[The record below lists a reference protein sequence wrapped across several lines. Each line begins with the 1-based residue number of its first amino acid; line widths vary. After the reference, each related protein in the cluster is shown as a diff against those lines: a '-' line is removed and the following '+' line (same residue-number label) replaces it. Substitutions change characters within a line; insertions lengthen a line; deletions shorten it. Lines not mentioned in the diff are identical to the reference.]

1 MKTYLSLL
9 LLLAF
14 VQSAIAQ
21 CPDEINVKQLAAER
35 NIEDLNR
42 AIQVLEQYNS
52 CKDSL
57 ALLYHNLGI
66 AAYQKKDYPFAI
78 ENTKQAI
85 ALRATLLPQ
94 GQEAYGK
101 SHHNLGVFY
110 KFSGALDEAAIYFK
124 KAKEIFA
131 DINSKRV
138 TESTREYAGILRQKG
153 EYRKAVNYLEY
164 AIDQAKK
171 YKQDDALADCLNDI
185 SYVYNDL
192 KDFNRAILSLEE
204 SIEIYDKYSGNNNAI
219 SNKAGAL
226 INLSNAYRELNDCE
240 QSLKSAQKA
249 IVLSQEIEDESREAK
264 ALNNMGICYKRIAN
278 YGQAEEAFL
287 HSLQIRLDL
296 NDHYTAAEC
305 YNNLGDVYQL
315 EGDMDKALKHYYA
328 AVEMIIADAP
338 EVKKIAAINPTS
350 LKNASNKT
358 QLLGYLSDLGKGWNN
373 YAKLSTNQDHLNNAL
388 ATFLVADQLIDLMRQ
403 EHTVQESKLFWR
415 SQTRP
420 IYEAALDICY
430 QLEDEERAF
439 YFLEKSK
446 AVLLLD
452 ALVEDDARSVIP
464 ETLIQEEQALQSAL
478 NEAKVKLESASW
490 SQSEAMADARQ
501 QLIDAQEALD
511 LFTASLE
518 NDYPQYYALKY
529 QTEVISLESVKTE
542 LLKTGE
548 SLLSY
553 FYGDQ
558 ALYMLKIENAG
569 GVRFLKVARDVHLE
583 QTITQYLDLFA
594 SSTKRRNPD
603 LDTYKKAAYNLFQQI
618 YAPVFDESDSA
629 VLVVPDGQLAFIPF
643 DALLTDEEGLSFN
656 MLNYLLKDQMIWYA
670 WSASVLSMQQQ
681 LEVKHKTVAHIA
693 PGFQKGQR
701 GLAPLLTESSSN
713 LRALGIFEA
722 QEEELASL
730 SNFKTIASE
739 SSILNLFTHANTGSD
754 SLPPRVEFI
763 DSSLLL
769 SDLYILPIKAELV
782 VLGACETGIGQV
794 VEGEGVM
801 SLARGFAHAGAASLV
816 ASLWNVNDQQ
826 TAILLD
832 YFYANLKRGATKAE
846 ALHKA
851 KLAFV
856 ENEDEIIL
864 PAQWAAFVLL
874 GDAAKINRS
883 GNWWTYLVAISVLAL
898 LGMIVF
904 RRSKSV

>member
-9 LLLAF
+9 LVLAF
-14 VQSAIAQ
+14 VHCTNAQ
-21 CPDEINVKQLAAER
+21 CPDEINVKQLAANR

-42 AIQVLEQYNS
+42 AIQVLEGLNN

-66 AAYQKKDYPFAI
+66 AYRFVNPDLAI
-78 ENTKQAI
+78 ESTHKAI
-85 ALRATLLPQ
+85 TIRKELLPANQ
-94 GQEAYGK
+94 LDLGK
-101 SHHNLGVFY
+101 SNHNLGVFY
-110 KFSGALDEAAIYFK
+110 KESGQYEEAASYFKDALDVYGQIGSDR
-124 KAKEIFA
+124 I
-131 DINSKRV
+131 IR
-138 TESTREYAGILRQKG
+138 STQEYAGIMKIKG
-153 EYRKAVNYLEY
+153 EYNKAIQYLEF
-164 AIDQAKK
+164 ALDQAKQYNK
-171 YKQDDALADCLNDI
+171 PMALAA
-185 SYVYNDL
+185 SYNDL
-192 KDFNRAILSLEE
+192 ATVYNRMKF
-204 SIEIYDKYSGNNNAI
+204 YDKAI
-219 SNKAGAL
+219 DNLIEAKNIYAQYPDNSKAVSNKAGVL
-226 INLSNAYRELNDCE
+226 INLSSSYIKLDDYLPSIENALLAEQISRELADKDY
-240 QSLKSAQKA
+240 Q
-249 IVLSQEIEDESREAK
+249 AK
-264 ALNNMGICYKRIAN
+264 ALNNMGVCYKRITD
-278 YGQAEEAFL
+278 YRKAEEAFL
-287 HSLQIRLDL
+287 HSMQIRLDL
-296 NDHYTAAEC
+296 NDHYAAAEC

-315 EGDMDKALKHYYA
+315 EGDMDKAIKHYYA

-338 EVKKIAAINPTS
+338 EVNRIAAINPEN

-358 QLLGYLSDLGKGWNN
+358 QLLGYFSDLGKGWNN
-373 YAKLSTNQDHLNNAL
+373 YANLSSNPEHLNNAL

-420 IYEAALDICY
+420 IYERALEICY

-452 ALVEDDARSVIP
+452 ALVEDDAKSVIP
-464 ETLIQEEQALQSAL
+464 EALIEEEQALQSTL

-490 SQSEAMADARQ
+490 SQSEEMADARQ
-501 QLIDAQEALD
+501 QLIEAQEALD

-518 NDYPQYYALKY
+518 NDYPQYHALKY
-529 QTEVISLESVKTE
+529 QTEVISLESAKND
-542 LLKTGE
+542 LLKPGE
-548 SLLSY
+548 ALLSY

-558 ALYMLKIENAG
+558 ALYMLKIENTG
-569 GVRFLKVARDVHLE
+569 SVRYIKLTIDDDLE
-583 QTITQYLDLFA
+583 QAITQYLDLFA
-594 SSTKRRNPD
+594 TSTKRRNPD
-603 LDTYKKAAYNLFQQI
+603 LAMYKNVAQKLFQKI
-618 YAPVFDESDSA
+618 YQPVYNEADKA
-629 VLVVPDGQLAFIPF
+629 VLIIPDGQLAFIPF

-656 MLNYLLKDQMIWYA
+656 MLNYLIKEQMIWYA
-670 WSASVLSMQQQ
+670 WSASVLGMQQE
-681 LEVKHKTVAHIA
+681 LEVKYKTVAHIA

-701 GLAPLLTESSSN
+701 GLAPLLMESSAN
-713 LRALGIFEA
+713 LKALGTFQA

-730 SNFKTIASE
+730 SNFKSIASE

-769 SDLYILPIKAELV
+769 SELYILPIQAELV

-826 TAILLD
+826 TAKLLD

-846 ALHKA
+846 ALHEA
-851 KLAFV
+851 KLAFI

-874 GDAAKINRS
+874 GDAAKINRPT
-883 GNWWTYLVAISVLAL
+883 NWWTYLVAISVLAL
-898 LGMIVF
+898 LGMIVL
-904 RRSKSV
+904 RRNKAV